1 MQFSAKPLFE
11 NINVKFRNG
20 NKYGLI
26 GANGSGKSTFMKI
39 LDGSQ
44 TPSSGK
50 VIIDENER
58 VGKLNQ
64 NQFGFE
70 EFKVIDT
77 LITNFHAPK
86 STLLS
91 IVQTIFGE
99 KWRSLYFFAQSNNLK
114 FLSFGDAVLFNIDE

>member
-26 GANGSGKSTFMKI
+26 GANGSGKSTLMKI

-44 TPSSGK
+44 APSSGK

-70 EFKVIDT
+70 EFKVIHT
-77 LITNFHAPK
+77 VIMGFNKLWEIK
-86 STLLS
+86 SERERIYSLPEMT
-91 IVQTIFGE
+91 E
-99 KWRSLYFFAQSNNLK
+99 KDGL
-114 FLSFGDAVLFNIDE
+114 